1 VGGGW
6 SQPVDTIERFDPA
19 TGLWS
24 NFPSPIQGEWRHLG
38 GAASTLGQLYLVG
51 GWSGS
56 YLDVHLRYQSSFRT
70 FFPNTTKDGGTPD
83 APPNK

>member
-1 VGGGW
+1 
-6 SQPVDTIERFDPA
+6 
-19 TGLWS
+19 
-24 NFPSPIQGEWRHLG
+24 LG

-83 APPNK
+83 APPE